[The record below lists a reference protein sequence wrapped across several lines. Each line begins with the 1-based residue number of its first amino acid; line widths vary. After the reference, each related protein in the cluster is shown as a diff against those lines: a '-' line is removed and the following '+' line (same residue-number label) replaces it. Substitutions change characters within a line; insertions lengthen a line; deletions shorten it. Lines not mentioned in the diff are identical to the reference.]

1 VVRSHSYFVVQRKMR
16 KGPMFT
22 ARVVQVLLLTCW
34 ATMAFQRTSAPARLQ
49 SAARRRP
56 ALGITTTLHSPLF
69 GPKRFPD
76 GGRSISN
83 YRSRFSL
90 LQASSRFPDGGS
102 SSSSISNYRSRFSL
116 LQASTGGTSTEDD
129 SNSTEESS
137 ASSSDSSALD
147 RVYRQ
152 FLRSFWKGMAMPFP
166 QLRNVILPRSLKAIR
181 GRKGD
186 SSSFTVGLSFREGLF
201 ALAAYL
207 TSGVLAYHWVLEK
220 WSIIDALYF
229 TCVCFTTVGYG
240 TCRMFCF
247 QCV

>member
-1 VVRSHSYFVVQRKMR
+1 
-16 KGPMFT
+16 MFT

-34 ATMAFQRTSAPARLQ
+34 ATMAFQRTSAPALLQ

-56 ALGITTTLHSPLF
+56 ALGITTTVQSPLF
-69 GPKRFPD
+69 GTQRFPD
-76 GGRSISN
+76 SGR
-83 YRSRFSL
+83 
-90 LQASSRFPDGGS
+90 
-102 SSSSISNYRSRFSL
+102 SISNYRSRFSL

-129 SNSTEESS
+129 SNSTEEPS
-137 ASSSDSSALD
+137 ASSSDSSVLD
-147 RVYRQ
+147 QVYRQ
-152 FLRSFWKGMAMPFP
+152 FLHSFWKGMAMPFP

-201 ALAAYL
+201 ALALYL

-240 TCRMFCF
+240 TCRMFSLYLIEIS
-247 QCV
+247 